1 MDKLTRTVLLILV
14 LSLLPPFPSLAQP
27 GTIEDIQ
34 VQGLYRMTREA
45 FLHALGLKVGDPYD
59 ERQIRTRYK
68 ALWNLALFEDI
79 VVERETGPQGGAV
92 LVLKVKERPVLT
104 AVTYED
110 NKVANR
116 TAIEDRLKEQE
127 IGLQLGKPIDPGAIF
142 RAETAI
148 RNLLSEKGFL
158 NAEVEA
164 ETNTV
169 TETTRAVHFKITP
182 GGKTRIRDIR
192 FTGNTVFSNG
202 KLKGILELTQER
214 KWYWPWSAKN
224 LYHPVKWD
232 QDVSKISEL
241 YQDRGYLDVEVR
253 PPVVDVREVKP
264 KKEKPAEEIDDSV
277 LAPKKLEKKEKQE
290 RKRQQ
295 KSKAVKRWVHLTV
308 PIVEGPQYDL
318 GEITIS
324 GNEVIPQEL
333 LKAMIPLQSGTILRF
348 GLLEAAI
355 EGIRRLYEDRGHLY
369 ATVVRTVSRREGENV
384 ADVEL
389 IIEEDEPYYIS
400 RIEFTGNSKT
410 HDKVLRRE
418 MLVVEGELFSR
429 SKLDISKMKV
439 NQLGYFQVEE
449 DPVIEPVEGENRI
462 NITFPGL
469 EQSRN
474 EIQIGGG
481 YSGYEGAFFNGVYST
496 RNFLGRGQILQAA
509 LQIGG
514 RSDRYQLS
522 ITEPWFLNRPY
533 RLGFNIYRRD
543 LDYGASLRSSSRG
556 RGLVLGKIIGRFSR
570 VDIAYNWEKV
580 SQRTFLGVD
589 VDSDDIAD
597 TVSDELSI
605 SSITPVYF
613 FSTVNNPYRPTRG
626 KSIRASLQLAG
637 GPLGGEVSFWK
648 PVVQFTTYR
657 RAFRGTYFA
666 FNARLGMVREWK
678 ETEISSS
685 SIIMGIPRYQRFWL
699 GGDTMGPRGFDTR
712 TITPL
717 RYVTLD
723 EFGNIDQVLGDPRTQ
738 PADDFVT
745 SIGIPI
751 PIEVGGDRF
760 FLFQSEYVW
769 PLNEQAEL
777 AFFVDIGDA
786 LFEDQPW
793 GFKTVRVSAG
803 VEARFH
809 LPIFPVPL
817 RLIFGYPVRKLEGD
831 QTSSFTFSI
840 GRSF

>member
-1 MDKLTRTVLLILV
+1 MEKLARTVLLILV
-14 LSLLPPFPSLAQP
+14 LSLILPLPSQAQQ
-27 GTIEDIQ
+27 GTIEEIR
-34 VQGLYRMTREA
+34 VLGLYRMTREA

-59 ERQIRTRYK
+59 ERQIRARYK
-68 ALWNLALFEDI
+68 ALWDLALFEDI
-79 VVERETGPQGGAV
+79 VVDRETGPKGGAV
-92 LVLKVKERPVLT
+92 LVIKIKERPVLT
-104 AVTYED
+104 TVTYED

-116 TAIEDRLKEQE
+116 TAIEDRLKEQK

-148 RNLLSEKGFL
+148 RNLLGEKGFL

-164 ETNTV
+164 VTTVV

-192 FTGNTVFSNG
+192 FTGNTVFSDG
-202 KLKGILELTQER
+202 KLKGTLELTQER
-214 KWYWPWSAKN
+214 KWYWPWSSKN

-232 QDVSKISEL
+232 QDVSKISKL

-253 PPVVDVREVKP
+253 PPVLEVREVKP
-264 KKEKPAEEIDDSV
+264 REGKPAKKGDDAE
-277 LAPKKLEKKEKQE
+277 LAPKKLKKREKQQ

-295 KSKAVKRWVHLTV
+295 KSKAVKRWVELTV

-324 GNEVIPQEL
+324 GNEVIPEEL
-333 LKAMIPLQSGTILRF
+333 LRAMIPLQSGAILRF
-348 GLLEAAI
+348 GLLEAAM
-355 EGIRRLYEDRGHLY
+355 EGIQRLYEDRGHLY
-369 ATVVRTVSRREGENV
+369 ATVVRHVSRREGENV

-400 RIEFTGNSKT
+400 TIEFTGNSKT

-418 MLVVEGELFSR
+418 MILAEGELFSR
-429 SKLDISKMKV
+429 SKLDISKMKI
-439 NQLGYFQVEE
+439 NQLGYFQVED
-449 DPVIEPVEGENRI
+449 DPVIEPVEGENRVS
-462 NITFPGL
+462 ITFPGL

-496 RNFLGRGQILQAA
+496 RNFLGRGQIFQAA

-533 RLGFNIYRRD
+533 RLGFNVFRRD

-556 RGLVLGKIIGRFSR
+556 RGIVLGKLIGRFTR
-570 VDIAYNWEKV
+570 VDISYNWEKV
-580 SQRTFLGVD
+580 SQRTFLGSD
-589 VDSDDIAD
+589 VDSDDIPD

-605 SSITPVYF
+605 SSITPVYY

-626 KSIRASLQLAG
+626 KSFHASLQLAG
-637 GPLGGEVSFWK
+637 GPLGGQVSFWK
-648 PVVQFTTYR
+648 PVVSFTAYK
-657 RAFRGTYFA
+657 RAFRGTYLG
-666 FNARLGMVREWK
+666 FNARVGMVREWQ
-678 ETEISSS
+678 ETEARSN

-699 GGDTMGPRGFDTR
+699 GGDTLGPRGFDTR

-723 EFGNIDQVLGDPRTQ
+723 EFGNIDEVLGDPRKH
-738 PADDFVT
+738 PADDFVST
-745 SIGIPI
+745 GGIPI

-777 AFFVDIGDA
+777 ALFVDIGDA

-793 GFKTVRVSAG
+793 GFSTVRVSAG